1 MPFAGCGEFYAG
13 TDGTPIPVHGRGI
26 KDAPRLYMPQDHAR
40 RDLRMSRFDALIGSH
55 IPHLRRYA
63 RALTG
68 EAARAD
74 DLVQDTLERAW
85 IKFHLWKPTLELR
98 PWLFTIMHNIYVN
111 QIRASARHDVS
122 ALSPAD
128 ELPARA
134 NQSDMLEVGDIA
146 QCLTRLPLEQR
157 EVLLLVSLEDMNY
170 AQVAQI
176 LSIPLGTVTS
186 RLARGRARLK
196 AMLDGDPRA
205 ELKVVK

>member
-1 MPFAGCGEFYAG
+1 
-13 TDGTPIPVHGRGI
+13 
-26 KDAPRLYMPQDHAR
+26 
-40 RDLRMSRFDALIGSH
+40 MSRFDALIGSH

-85 IKFHLWKPTLELR
+85 IKFHLWKPTLDLR
-98 PWLFTIMHNIYVN
+98 PWLFTIMHNIFVN
-111 QIRASARHDVS
+111 QVRAAARHD
-122 ALSPAD
+122 LSSLAGSD
-128 ELPARA
+128 EGAPSARA

-146 QCLTRLPLEQR
+146 ACLARLPLEQR

-170 AQVAQI
+170 AQVARI

-186 RLARGRARLK
+186 RLARARARLK
-196 AMLDGDPRA
+196 AMLEG
-205 ELKVVK
+205 ETVVSLKVIK

>member
-1 MPFAGCGEFYAG
+1 
-13 TDGTPIPVHGRGI
+13 
-26 KDAPRLYMPQDHAR
+26 
-40 RDLRMSRFDALIGSH
+40 MSRFDALIGIH

-85 IKFHLWKPTLELR
+85 IKFHLWKPTLDLR

-111 QIRASARHDVS
+111 QIRAAARHD
-122 ALSPAD
+122 LTGLAD
-128 ELPARA
+128 DDHAQSARA

-146 QCLTRLPLEQR
+146 ACLARLPLEQR

-170 AQVAQI
+170 AEVARI

-186 RLARGRARLK
+186 RLARARARLK
-196 AMLDGDPRA
+196 AMLDGEA
-205 ELKVVK
+205 AVNLKVIK

>member
-1 MPFAGCGEFYAG
+1 
-13 TDGTPIPVHGRGI
+13 
-26 KDAPRLYMPQDHAR
+26 
-40 RDLRMSRFDALIGSH
+40 MSRFDALIGTH

-85 IKFHLWKPTLELR
+85 IKFHLWKPTLDLR

-111 QIRASARHDVS
+111 QIRAAARHDLPGV
-122 ALSPAD
+122 AANE
-128 ELPARA
+128 ELAQTVRA
-134 NQSDMLEVGDIA
+134 NQSDMLEVSDIA
-146 QCLTRLPLEQR
+146 ACLARLPLEQR

-170 AQVAQI
+170 AQVARI

-186 RLARGRARLK
+186 RLARARARLK
-196 AMLDGDPRA
+196 AMLDGEAGVP
-205 ELKVVK
+205 LKVIK